1 MTNQETVKS
10 RLTIKDKAEFEIL
23 FKTYYSGLCA
33 YANSFLK
40 DVPASEDV
48 VQEVMFKVWSGRN
61 SLLITTSIQAYLF
74 KAVRN
79 SCLNVLKHLDIRYQ
93 YKDRQEIQGAD
104 RYLTSVD
111 TVIFS
116 ELQVKIHTAIDHLPM
131 ERKKVFI
138 LSRYEGLSY
147 QQIAE
152 KLGISVKT
160 VENQIGKALQFLRLE
175 LAEYLPLLLFLF
187 DIFYDN

>member
-1 MTNQETVKS
+1 MTNQETVQA
-10 RLTIKDKAEFEIL
+10 RLTIKDKTEFEIL
-23 FKTYYSGLCA
+23 FKTYYSSLCA

-40 DVPASEDV
+40 DVPTSEDV

-79 SCLNVLKHLDIRYQ
+79 GCLNVLKHLDIRHQ
-93 YKDRQEIQGAD
+93 YKERQAIQEAD
-104 RYLTSVD
+104 HHLTSVD
-111 TVIFS
+111 TVVFS
-116 ELQVKIHTAIDHLPM
+116 ELQVKIHTAIDLLPM

-138 LSRYEGLSY
+138 LSRYEGLTY
-147 QQIAE
+147 QQISE

-175 LAEYLPLLLFLF
+175 LAEYLPLLIFLF
-187 DIFYDN
+187 DIFHDN